1 MFRTNLNYLYSA
13 GKLVLKYNRYEITIC
28 QRFNNMSKQFDSST
42 TNSPVRRNIGFYN
55 ARNVMLQDSR

>member
-1 MFRTNLNYLYSA
+1 MFRTNLNYLYSR

-42 TNSPVRRNIGFYN
+42 TNSPVRNIDFYN

>member
-1 MFRTNLNYLYSA
+1 MFRTNMNYLYFT

-28 QRFNNMSKQFDSST
+28 QRFNNMFKQFDSST
-42 TNSPVRRNIGFYN
+42 TNSPLRNIGFYN

>member
-1 MFRTNLNYLYSA
+1 MFRTNLNYLYST